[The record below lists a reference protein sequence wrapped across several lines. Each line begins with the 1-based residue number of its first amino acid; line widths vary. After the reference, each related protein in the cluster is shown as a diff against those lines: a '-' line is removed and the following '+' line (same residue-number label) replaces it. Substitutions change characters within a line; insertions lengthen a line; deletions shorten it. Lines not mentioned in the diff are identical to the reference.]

1 MNQRINSNFRLMTSE
16 TINYFTEQL
25 SYETWNEVYH
35 NTDVNGAFNKFLS
48 VFLNIYEA
56 SFPVIY

>member
-1 MNQRINSNFRLMTSE
+1 MITE

-35 NTDVNGAFNKFLS
+35 KTDVNSAFNTFLS
-48 VFLNIYEA
+48 IFLNMKQV
-56 SFPVIY
+56 SLSTT